1 MYRFH
6 PDSIYT
12 KINII
17 SKYLLTSIDFMVDRG
32 MESLGD
38 ASTTQ
43 HTYTDRMQIAIK
55 FFNSITAALTSL

>member
-1 MYRFH
+1 MDH
-6 PDSIYT
+6 VHSAQTLIYT
-12 KINII
+12 KI